1 MSMGTQRTFRDLE
14 IWQLGLTLVI
24 KIYSA
29 TKHFPNSELYIITAQ
44 ARRSALSV
52 PSNIAEGSRRHSPL
66 EFMRFLNIALS
77 SLAELETQ
85 MIVSQKLGYIS
96 EDVLNELTE
105 HIDHISRKISNLSK
119 RIAPQNASRTTQHAV
134 RQTQNAQQ

>member
-1 MSMGTQRTFRDLE
+1 MTTLRTFRDLE
-14 IWQLGLTLVI
+14 IWQLGITLVI
-24 KIYSA
+24 KVYAI
-29 TKHFPNSELYIITAQ
+29 TKHFPDFELYIVTAQ

-52 PSNIAEGSRRHSPL
+52 PSNIAEGSRRHSPV

-85 MIVSQKLGYIS
+85 MIVSQKLGYIR
-96 EDVLNELTE
+96 EDVLNDLTE

-119 RIAPQNASRTTQHAV
+119 RLTPQNASRTTHYTKQ
-134 RQTQNAQQ
+134 